1 MRQDIID
8 LYDAFTHGRMGRR
21 AFMERMTT
29 LTGSA
34 AAAIAA
40 VKLLQ
45 PDPAAAAM
53 IAENDPRLAI
63 DTVDIDEGPKSY
75 WATPAGGNTSLP
87 GVVVIHENR
96 GLSAYIQDVARRA
109 AVEGFSALAP
119 DLLTV
124 SGGTPSDPDKARDM
138 IGTLAPAQAVEEA
151 RSAIN
156 WLRSRPDSNGKVGII
171 GFCWGGGLVGLVA
184 EAEPTLDAAVVFYG
198 PTPPLDQVA
207 NIRAPLLLH
216 YAGLDQRIDA
226 GVPDFRKALDTAGVK
241 YELYMYDGV
250 NHAFHNDTSAERYAP
265 EAAKLAW
272 QRSIE
277 FFKRYLT

>member
-75 WATPAGGNTSLP
+75 WATPAGGNTSLL

-151 RSAIN
+151 RSAIS

>member
-1 MRQDIID
+1 MRQDVID

-21 AFMERMTT
+21 AFMERMTV

-34 AAAIAA
+34 AAALAA

-63 DTVDIDEGPKSY
+63 DTVNISGGPNAY
-75 WATPAGGNTSLP
+75 WAKPAGGGSSLP

-96 GLSAYIQDVARRA
+96 GLNAHIQDVTRRA

-119 DLLTV
+119 DLLTEA
-124 SGGTPSDPDKARDM
+124 GGTPSDPDKARDM
-138 IGTLAPAQAVEEA
+138 IGALTPAQTVEEA
-151 RSAIN
+151 RSAIS
-156 WLRSRPDSNGKVGII
+156 WLRAQPDGNGKVGII
-171 GFCWGGGLVGLVA
+171 GFCWGGGVVGLVA
-184 EAEPTLDAAVVFYG
+184 EAEPTLDAAVIFYG

-216 YAGLDQRIDA
+216 YAGLDERVDA
-226 GVPDFRKALDTAGVK
+226 GVPGFRKALDAVGVK
-241 YELYMYDGV
+241 YELHMYEGV
-250 NHAFHNDTSAERYAP
+250 NHAFHNDTSAERYSP

-277 FFKRYLT
+277 FFKHHLI

>member
-21 AFMERMTT
+21 AFIERMTA

-45 PDPAAAAM
+45 PNPAAAAI
-53 IAENDPRLAI
+53 IAENDPRLVI
-63 DTVDIDEGPKSY
+63 DTVAIDGGPKAY
-75 WATPAGGNTSLP
+75 WAKPAGDGSSLP
-87 GVVVIHENR
+87 GVIVIHENR
-96 GLSAYIQDVARRA
+96 GLNAHIQDVARRA

-124 SGGTPSDPDKARDM
+124 AGGTPSDPDKARDM
-138 IGTLAPAQAVEEA
+138 IGALTPAQTVEAA
-151 RSAIN
+151 RSAIS
-156 WLRSRPDSNGKVGII
+156 WLRAQPDGDGKVGII
-171 GFCWGGGLVGLVA
+171 GFCWGGGVVGLVA
-184 EAEPTLDAAVVFYG
+184 ETEPTLDAAVIFYG

-216 YAGLDQRIDA
+216 YAGLDERVDA
-226 GVPDFRKALDTAGVK
+226 GVPGFRKALDAAGVK
-241 YELYMYDGV
+241 YELHMYEGV

-272 QRSIE
+272 LRSIE
-277 FFKRYLT
+277 LFKRYLT

>member
-21 AFMERMTT
+21 AFMERMTA

-53 IAENDPRLAI
+53 IAENDPRLAVN
-63 DTVDIDEGPKSY
+63 TVDIDGGPRSY
-75 WATPAGGNTSLP
+75 WARPSGGGSLP

-124 SGGTPSDPDKARDM
+124 AGGTPSDPDKARDM

-151 RSAIN
+151 RSAIS

-171 GFCWGGGLVGLVA
+171 GFCWGGGVVGLVA
-184 EAEPTLDAAVVFYG
+184 EAESTLDAAVVFYG

-216 YAGLDQRIDA
+216 YAGLDQRVDA
-226 GVPDFRKALDTAGVK
+226 GVPDFRKALDAAGVK

-265 EAAKLAW
+265 EAANLAW

-277 FFKRYLT
+277 FFKRHLT

>member
-21 AFMERMTT
+21 VFMERMTV

-34 AAAIAA
+34 AAALAA

-45 PDPAAAAM
+45 PDPAAAAV

-63 DTVDIDEGPKSY
+63 DTVTVSGGPKAY
-75 WATPAGGNTSLP
+75 WAKPAGGGNSLP

-96 GLSAYIQDVARRA
+96 GLNAHIQDVTRRA

-119 DLLTV
+119 DLLTAA
-124 SGGTPSDPDKARDM
+124 GGTPSDPDKARDM
-138 IGTLAPAQAVEEA
+138 IGTLTPAQTVEEV
-151 RSAIN
+151 RSTIS
-156 WLRSRPDSNGKVGII
+156 WLRAQPDGNGKIGLV
-171 GFCWGGGLVGLVA
+171 GFCWGGGVVGLVA
-184 EAEPTLDAAVVFYG
+184 EAEPTLDAAVIFYG

-216 YAGLDQRIDA
+216 YAGLDERIDA
-226 GVPDFRKALDTAGVK
+226 GVPAFRKALDEAGVK
-241 YELYMYDGV
+241 YQLYMYEGV
-250 NHAFHNDTSAERYAP
+250 NHAFNNDTSADRYSP

-272 QRSIE
+272 QRTID
-277 FFKRYLT
+277 FFKSNLI

>member
-21 AFMERMTT
+21 AFMERMTA

-53 IAENDPRLAI
+53 IAENDPRLVI
-63 DTVDIDEGPKSY
+63 DTVAIDGGPKAY
-75 WATPAGGNTSLP
+75 WAKPAGDGSSLP
-87 GVVVIHENR
+87 GVIVIHENR
-96 GLSAYIQDVARRA
+96 GLNAHIQDVARRA

-124 SGGTPSDPDKARDM
+124 AGGTPSDPDKARDM
-138 IGTLAPAQAVEEA
+138 IGALTPAQTVEAA
-151 RSAIN
+151 RSAIS
-156 WLRSRPDSNGKVGII
+156 WLRAQPDGDGKVGII
-171 GFCWGGGLVGLVA
+171 GFCWGGGVVGLVA
-184 EAEPTLDAAVVFYG
+184 EAEPTLDAAVIFYG

-216 YAGLDQRIDA
+216 YAGLDERVDA
-226 GVPDFRKALDTAGVK
+226 GVPGFRKALDAAGVK
-241 YELYMYDGV
+241 YELHMYEGV

-272 QRSIE
+272 LRSIE
-277 FFKRYLT
+277 FFMRYLT

>member
-151 RSAIN
+151 RSAIS

>member
-21 AFMERMTT
+21 AFMERMTA

-53 IAENDPRLAI
+53 IAENDPRLVI
-63 DTVDIDEGPKSY
+63 DTVAIDGGPKAY
-75 WATPAGGNTSLP
+75 WAKPAGDGSSLP
-87 GVVVIHENR
+87 GVIVIHENR
-96 GLSAYIQDVARRA
+96 GLNAHIQDVARRA

-124 SGGTPSDPDKARDM
+124 AGGTPSDPDKARDM
-138 IGTLAPAQAVEEA
+138 IGALTPAQTVAAA
-151 RSAIN
+151 RSAIG
-156 WLRSRPDSNGKVGII
+156 WLRAQPDGNGKVGII
-171 GFCWGGGLVGLVA
+171 GFCWGGGVVGLVA
-184 EAEPTLDAAVVFYG
+184 ETEPTLDAAVIFYG

-216 YAGLDQRIDA
+216 YAGLDERVDA
-226 GVPDFRKALDTAGVK
+226 GVPGFRKALDAAGVK
-241 YELYMYDGV
+241 YELHMYEGV

>member
-21 AFMERMTT
+21 AFMERLAA

-34 AAAIAA
+34 AAAFAA

-53 IAENDPRLAI
+53 IPEDDPRLVI
-63 DTVDIDEGPKSY
+63 DNAEIEGGPKAY
-75 WATPAGGNTSLP
+75 WAKPAGGGNSLP

-96 GLSAYIQDVARRA
+96 GLNAYVQDVARRA
-109 AVEGFSALAP
+109 AVEGFSTLAP
-119 DLLTV
+119 DLLTAL
-124 SGGTPSDPDKARDM
+124 GGTPSDPDKARDM
-138 IGTLAPAQAVEEA
+138 IGQLNPAQAVEEA
-151 RSAIN
+151 RATIS
-156 WLRSRPDSNGKVGII
+156 WLRSRPDSNGKVGIV
-171 GFCWGGGLVGLVA
+171 GFCWGGGMVGLVA

-198 PTPPLDQVA
+198 PTPPLDQVP

-226 GVPDFRKALDTAGVK
+226 GVPDFRKALEAAGVK
-241 YELYMYDGV
+241 YELHMYEGV
-250 NHAFHNDTSAERYAP
+250 NHAFHNDTSAERYNAD
-265 EAAKLAW
+265 AAKLAW
-272 QRSIE
+272 QRTID
-277 FFKRYLT
+277 FFKSNLV

>member
-8 LYDAFTHGRMGRR
+8 LYDAFTHGNMGRR
-21 AFMERMTT
+21 AFMERLTK

-34 AAAIAA
+34 AAALAA
-40 VKLLQ
+40 VRLLQ

-63 DTVDIDEGPKSY
+63 DTVTIDGGPKAY
-75 WATPAGGNTSLP
+75 WAKPAGGGDSLP

-96 GLSAYIQDVARRA
+96 GLTPYIQDVARRA

-119 DLLTV
+119 DLLSA
-124 SGGTPSDPDKARDM
+124 SGGTPSDPDQARDM
-138 IGTLAPAQAVEEA
+138 IGTLPPAQTVEDI
-151 RSAIN
+151 RTTIS
-156 WLRSRPDSNGKVGII
+156 WLRSRPDSNGKVGLV
-171 GFCWGGGLVGLVA
+171 GFCWGGGMVNLVA
-184 EAEPTLDAAVVFYG
+184 EAEPTLDAAVAFYG
-198 PTPPLDQVA
+198 PIPPLDQVA

-216 YAGLDQRIDA
+216 YAGLDERIDA
-226 GVPDFRKALDTAGVK
+226 GVPGYRKALDDAGVK

-265 EAAKLAW
+265 DAAKLAW
-272 QRSIE
+272 QRTID
-277 FFKRYLT
+277 FFKSHLI

>member
-21 AFMERMTT
+21 AFMERMTA

-53 IAENDPRLAI
+53 IAENDPRLVI
-63 DTVDIDEGPKSY
+63 DTVAIDGGPKAY
-75 WATPAGGNTSLP
+75 WAKPAGDGSSLP
-87 GVVVIHENR
+87 GVIVIHENR
-96 GLSAYIQDVARRA
+96 GLNAHIQDVARRA

-124 SGGTPSDPDKARDM
+124 AGGTPSDPDKARDM
-138 IGTLAPAQAVEEA
+138 IGALTPAQTVAAA
-151 RSAIN
+151 RSAIG
-156 WLRSRPDSNGKVGII
+156 WLRAQPDGNGKVGII
-171 GFCWGGGLVGLVA
+171 GFCWGGGVVGLVA
-184 EAEPTLDAAVVFYG
+184 EAEPTLDAAVIFYG

-216 YAGLDQRIDA
+216 YAGLDERVDA
-226 GVPDFRKALDTAGVK
+226 GVPDFRKALDAAGVK
-241 YELYMYDGV
+241 YELHMYEGV

>member
-8 LYDAFTHGRMGRR
+8 LYDAFTHGNMGRR
-21 AFMERMTT
+21 AFMERLTK

-34 AAAIAA
+34 AAALAA

-53 IAENDPRLAI
+53 IAENDPRLVI
-63 DTVDIDEGPKSY
+63 DTVTIDGGPKAY
-75 WATPAGGNTSLP
+75 WAKPTGGGDSLP

-96 GLSAYIQDVARRA
+96 GLTPYIQDVARRA

-119 DLLTV
+119 DLLSA
-124 SGGTPSDPDKARDM
+124 SGGTPSDPDQARDM
-138 IGTLAPAQAVEEA
+138 IGTLPPAQTVEDI
-151 RSAIN
+151 RTTIN
-156 WLRSRPDSNGKVGII
+156 WLRSRPDSNGKVGLV
-171 GFCWGGGLVGLVA
+171 GFCWGGGMVNLVA
-184 EAEPTLDAAVVFYG
+184 EAEPTLDAAVAFYG
-198 PTPPLDQVA
+198 PIPPLDQVA

-216 YAGLDQRIDA
+216 YAGLDERIDA
-226 GVPDFRKALDTAGVK
+226 GVPGYRKALDDAGVK

-265 EAAKLAW
+265 DAAKLAW
-272 QRSIE
+272 QRTID
-277 FFKRYLT
+277 FFKSHLI

>member
-21 AFMERMTT
+21 AFMERMTA

-53 IAENDPRLAI
+53 VAENDPRLAI
-63 DTVDIDEGPKSY
+63 DSVDIAGGPKSY
-75 WATPAGGNTSLP
+75 WAKPAGGGSSLP
-87 GVVVIHENR
+87 GIVVIHENR

-124 SGGTPSDPDKARDM
+124 AGGTPSDPDKARDM
-138 IGTLAPAQAVEEA
+138 IGTVAPAQVVEEA
-151 RSAIN
+151 RSAIS
-156 WLRSRPDSNGKVGII
+156 WLRSQPDGNGKVGII
-171 GFCWGGGLVGLVA
+171 GFCWGGGVVGLVA

-226 GVPDFRKALDTAGVK
+226 GVPDFRKALDAAGVK

-265 EAAKLAW
+265 DAAKLAW

-277 FFKRYLT
+277 FFKRHLT

>member
-21 AFMERMTT
+21 AFMERMIA

-75 WATPAGGNTSLP
+75 WAKPAGGGTSLP

-124 SGGTPSDPDKARDM
+124 AGGTPADPDKARDM
-138 IGTLAPAQAVEEA
+138 IGVLAPAQAVEEA
-151 RSAIN
+151 RSAIS
-156 WLRSRPDSNGKVGII
+156 WLRSQPDSNGKVGII
-171 GFCWGGGLVGLVA
+171 GFCWGGGVVGLVA

-226 GVPDFRKALDTAGVK
+226 GVPDFRKALDAAGVQ
-241 YELYMYDGV
+241 YEVHMYDGV

-265 EAAKLAW
+265 DAAKLAW

-277 FFKRYLT
+277 FFKRHLT

>member
-21 AFMERMTT
+21 AFMERMTA
-29 LTGSA
+29 LTGSV
-34 AAAIAA
+34 AAAIVA

-53 IAENDPRLAI
+53 IAENDPRLVI
-63 DTVDIDEGPKSY
+63 DTVAIDGGPKAY
-75 WATPAGGNTSLP
+75 WAKPAGGGGSLP
-87 GVVVIHENR
+87 GMVVIHENR
-96 GLSAYIQDVARRA
+96 GLNAHIQDVTRRA

-119 DLLTV
+119 DLLTEA
-124 SGGTPSDPDKARDM
+124 GGTPSDPDKARDM
-138 IGTLAPAQAVEEA
+138 IGALTPAQTVAAA
-151 RSAIN
+151 RSAIG
-156 WLRSRPDSNGKVGII
+156 WLRAQPDGNGKVGII
-171 GFCWGGGLVGLVA
+171 GFCWGGGVVGLVA
-184 EAEPTLDAAVVFYG
+184 EAEPTLDAAVIFYG
-198 PTPPLDQVA
+198 PTPPLDQVV

-216 YAGLDQRIDA
+216 YAGLDERVDA
-226 GVPDFRKALDTAGVK
+226 GVPDFRKALDAAGVK
-241 YELYMYDGV
+241 YELHMYEGV